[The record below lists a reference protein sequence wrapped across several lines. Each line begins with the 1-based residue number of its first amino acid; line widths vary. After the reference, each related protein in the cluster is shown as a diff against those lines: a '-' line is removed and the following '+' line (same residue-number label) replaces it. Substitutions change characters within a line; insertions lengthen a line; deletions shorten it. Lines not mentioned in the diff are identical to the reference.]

1 MRISKNAFT
10 NLAASMIGFGVVIGL
25 VFPFA
30 VMTVGVPASAAL
42 TPGFF
47 LFTVLAGILVG
58 GVNILLAR
66 LLVQPRLALM
76 ARRMQEVEEGLKV
89 AAYTGD
95 WSRCDPDECAIP
107 VDSEDEFG
115 DAAEAFNGLL
125 RALAESHTVETRI
138 SDFTNAMSAELD
150 VGAICQAAIDSFRR
164 DLGAAGVAIIGDS
177 GGMLDVLASHG
188 LSDPESLI
196 ESDLVRS
203 AIRSLNSDSMSMPE
217 HLVIDAAV
225 AKLKAQNVIVYPL
238 VIESTAIGAVVL
250 ASSSEVTP
258 SAQALGPLF
267 IRTLSVALS
276 NALSHESVRRIASVD
291 GLTGVANRRAG
302 LTRLEQEFRKSQ
314 RSEQPLGVIMVD
326 IDHFKKVNDRHG
338 HLAGDAVLREVAG
351 AVSDVLRK
359 GDFLIRYGGEEFLAV
374 LPGAGSS
381 AIEVIAERIRVAA
394 QQQVVAVEGVEVS
407 VTLSAGFG
415 TTEDL
420 AADEAMHLVA
430 MADEALLIAKRTG
443 RNRAIAALPL
453 SA

>member
-1 MRISKNAFT
+1 
-10 NLAASMIGFGVVIGL
+10 
-25 VFPFA
+25 
-30 VMTVGVPASAAL
+30 
-42 TPGFF
+42 
-47 LFTVLAGILVG
+47 
-58 GVNILLAR
+58 
-66 LLVQPRLALM
+66 
-76 ARRMQEVEEGLKV
+76 
-89 AAYTGD
+89 
-95 WSRCDPDECAIP
+95 
-107 VDSEDEFG
+107 
-115 DAAEAFNGLL
+115 
-125 RALAESHTVETRI
+125 
-138 SDFTNAMSAELD
+138 
-150 VGAICQAAIDSFRR
+150 
-164 DLGAAGVAIIGDS
+164 
-177 GGMLDVLASHG
+177 MLDVLASHG

-381 AIEVIAERIRVAA
+381 AIEVIAERIRV
-394 QQQVVAVEGVEVS
+394 
-407 VTLSAGFG
+407 SAGFG